1 MEQTQIEKQAV
12 GYVEIKEFL
21 KRRKWLIIIPWLL
34 ITGIAV
40 IVAYLLPP
48 IYQSSATILIE
59 SQQVPEDLMRTTVT
73 GFAEERIKAI
83 TQQILSRQTL
93 LSIIKE
99 FNLYQA
105 ELGKK
110 PIEQILD
117 QMRSDISVEM
127 VSVEVPNKRSGRPST
142 VNVAFTVSYEG
153 KDPEKVM
160 KVANRLTS
168 LFLEHNLKMRE
179 EIAQSTAQ
187 FLERQAKKFK
197 EDVARLEERLA
208 AFKQQHITELP
219 ELMKVNFETER
230 QLRHEI
236 EAIDDQM
243 KAVRERKIYLEGQ
256 LATIS
261 PNVPLTDRQTGL
273 PTDPVQRLKALK
285 IQAMSLEASLSSKHP
300 DVVKLNKEI
309 EMLEGQVKASK
320 DRKVLQEM
328 LELKRSELKQLLSKV
343 TKKHPDVIRLEEEI
357 KSLEEKLAKLPKD
370 ERMEL
375 AEDEPTNPAYINLK
389 TQIKSAELELEG
401 LRKKRQEFEK
411 KWQEYVKRLEKM
423 PEVERQ
429 YNDLMRDYE
438 IATGK
443 YREIMAKL
451 TEAKQGELLE
461 KTQAGERFTVIDSP
475 QIPERPVKPNRPVIA
490 LIGFILGL
498 GVGVGMAA
506 IVESMDT
513 TIRVPKD
520 IKKVTGVPVLATI
533 ANVKNVKRG

>member
-1 MEQTQIEKQAV
+1 
-12 GYVEIKEFL
+12 
-21 KRRKWLIIIPWLL
+21 
-34 ITGIAV
+34 
-40 IVAYLLPP
+40 
-48 IYQSSATILIE
+48 
-59 SQQVPEDLMRTTVT
+59 
-73 GFAEERIKAI
+73 
-83 TQQILSRQTL
+83 
-93 LSIIKE
+93 
-99 FNLYQA
+99 
-105 ELGKK
+105 
-110 PIEQILD
+110 
-117 QMRSDISVEM
+117 
-127 VSVEVPNKRSGRPST
+127 
-142 VNVAFTVSYEG
+142 
-153 KDPEKVM
+153 
-160 KVANRLTS
+160 
-168 LFLEHNLKMRE
+168 
-179 EIAQSTAQ
+179 
-187 FLERQAKKFK
+187 
-197 EDVARLEERLA
+197 
-208 AFKQQHITELP
+208 
-219 ELMKVNFETER
+219 
-230 QLRHEI
+230 
-236 EAIDDQM
+236 
-243 KAVRERKIYLEGQ
+243 
-256 LATIS
+256 
-261 PNVPLTDRQTGL
+261 TDRQTGL

-343 TKKHPDVIRLEEEI
+343 TKKHPDVVRLEEEI

>member
-1 MEQTQIEKQAV
+1 MEQSQIQRQGV

-105 ELGKK
+105 EFGKK

-236 EAIDDQM
+236 EAIDDQI

-343 TKKHPDVIRLEEEI
+343 TKKHPDVVRLEEEI

-375 AEDEPTNPAYINLK
+375 PEDEPTNPAYINLK

-506 IVESMDT
+506 IAESMDT

-520 IKKVTGVPVLATI
+520 IKKVTGIPVLATI